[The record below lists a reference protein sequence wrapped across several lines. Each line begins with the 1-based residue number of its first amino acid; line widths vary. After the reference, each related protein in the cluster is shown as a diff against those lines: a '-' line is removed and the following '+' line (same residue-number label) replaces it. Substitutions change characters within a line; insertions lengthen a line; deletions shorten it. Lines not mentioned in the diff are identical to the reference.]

1 MSIKIVIKHSF
12 HPSNSWPTRRQSHS
26 GSRGLPS
33 PWLKNSDQS
42 KNRAGSIWGDSSECR
57 VWSPVWGSLCTGDTI
72 RRFAGRR
79 RTVGIGT
86 NPVTGVSVSDCR
98 FTSNVYEEKKRWTE
112 KGANKGFTLHLS
124 LRISCWRISIFIIF
138 CNRGPS
144 LFKSSFPK
152 LRLSSSSSFKFL
164 YNELHFKFI
173 IFLFTT
179 FTKKKQI
186 KISKRFYASSRF
198 IFFL

>member
-1 MSIKIVIKHSF
+1 MLSSI
-12 HPSNSWPTRRQSHS
+12 PSIHLIPDLQGDNLILDLEDFLLLGLKTLTNLKTELEVFGETVLSAGFGVRFEGVCAQGTPFEGLQVVDELLVSAQIQLQVFQFQTADLLVTYKRRK
-26 GSRGLPS
+26 RGER
-33 PWLKNSDQS
+33 K
-42 KNRAGSIWGDSSECR
+42 
-57 VWSPVWGSLCTGDTI
+57 
-72 RRFAGRR
+72 
-79 RTVGIGT
+79 
-86 NPVTGVSVSDCR
+86 
-98 FTSNVYEEKKRWTE
+98 
-112 KGANKGFTLHLS
+112 KGANKGYTLHLS
-124 LRISCWRISIFIIF
+124 LRISCWIISIFIIF